1 MSAEETNEKPK
12 PTEMKRV
19 LVFGGKSGW
28 IGNLMCEMM
37 EKEGKN
43 WHSHEVDRI
52 PLYDF
57 GIASKIVSS

>member
-52 PLYDF
+52 PL
-57 GIASKIVSS
+57 